1 MRISK
6 IAAALI
12 IACGLGFPIQQSA
25 FALERE
31 VGFIIY
37 GMPT

>member
-1 MRISK
+1 MK
-6 IAAALI
+6 LATLAAALMV
-12 IACGLGFPIQQSA
+12 ACGLGLATPHSSL
-25 FALERE
+25 ALERE